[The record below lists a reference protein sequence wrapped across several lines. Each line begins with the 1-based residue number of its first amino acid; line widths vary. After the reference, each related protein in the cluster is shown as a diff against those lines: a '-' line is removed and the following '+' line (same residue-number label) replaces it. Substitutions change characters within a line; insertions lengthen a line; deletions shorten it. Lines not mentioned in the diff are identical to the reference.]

1 MFVTKTNKSQF
12 VDIFPHSSKGNKIFP
27 ITGESIKNIDKI
39 FPVSEKDD
47 KIFPDSNRGNQKLLK
62 SDFVS
67 GD

>member
-47 KIFPDSNRGNQKLLK
+47 KIFPDSDNGR
-62 SDFVS
+62 
-67 GD
+67 